1 VFSCKERGPR
11 QKELEDRGSRMTA
24 FDVQR
29 ALLVQMDIFGPF
41 HVTATRPLRDAPA
54 RGDVHRNALVLVAER
69 DAATIVLLR
78 RQLIIF

>member
-1 VFSCKERGPR
+1 
-11 QKELEDRGSRMTA
+11 MTT

-54 RGDVHRNALVLVAER
+54 RGDVHSNALVLVAER

-78 RQLIIF
+78 RQLAFHHVAQGEAGDEPWMVSF